1 MTSEKAVAKKEKAH
15 TSQRP
20 KRPELI
26 PVFIS
31 MKHLGVL
38 LLPYPPASSPPLTG
52 CEFIAGLPPSS
63 MSPEPIYTPG

>member
-38 LLPYPPASSPPLTG
+38 LLPCPPESKSVRKILLDSFQHQTTI
-52 CEFIAGLPPSS
+52 E
-63 MSPEPIYTPG
+63 